1 MPDPGTLRDSTEIR
15 LPQAKMRE
23 VRDDLETEFTVTI
36 VEDGAGTCRIIASP
50 VVIQSVSRFLAR
62 RGITHA

>member
-1 MPDPGTLRDSTEIR
+1 MPSPGTLRDSTEIR
-15 LPQAKMRE
+15 LPQATMRE

-36 VEDGAGTCRIIASP
+36 VEEGSGTFRIIASP